1 VTESATVSM
10 LSKQVKFP
18 MSISAAV
25 VRLTNYQLVCV
36 CVCVCSSLY
45 LCMCN
50 NAIQGTYSV
59 VSSALTVARGINI
72 DHCLVNTPSK
82 LGHSQ

>member
-1 VTESATVSM
+1 MTESATVSM

-36 CVCVCSSLY
+36 CVCVLLY
-45 LCMCN
+45 ICAC
-50 NAIQGTYSV
+50 AIMQFKAPT
-59 VSSALTVARGINI
+59 R
-72 DHCLVNTPSK
+72 
-82 LGHSQ
+82 